1 MNKTLYSKKSG
12 SALVLVLFA
21 VVTLSVMGLGL
32 LTLAL
37 NSRIFAIRTA
47 SDIKARCAAD
57 AGLTKAL
64 FEMNKKLKVK
74 PWSEDSLPEAVDEIL
89 LSNDNTTFTYT
100 VTGNVSDGYVIESTG
115 KSGHTE
121 KTVRSVLQL
130 QGPFEFAIFSD
141 EGLDLKASAVVD
153 RYNHD
158 EDDENLKVATNS
170 AIPDSMSLKSSAIV
184 NGDVVVGYGGNPDE
198 VIELKI
204 GATITGE
211 AYAATEIYQPP
222 PVIPPAW
229 LLSFPSTGTIN
240 NNTTITTSGKYDE
253 INLGNSETI
262 TIDGA
267 VTLYVI
273 GDITLGNSA
282 ELVVVDEATN
292 PDASLILYIGG
303 DFEGKNSSNVNNM
316 TGDPAKFKLYG
327 LETCENII
335 LKNSSDFYGAVYAPN
350 AYFEM
355 TNSAE
360 AFGAVTAKIYEQ
372 KNSAPFSYDA
382 SLKDVTVNDEG
393 VRFVIKQWNEW

>member
-21 VVTLSVMGLGL
+21 VVTLSIMGLGL

-57 AGLTKAL
+57 AGLTKSL

-153 RYNHD
+153 GYNHD

-170 AIPDSMSLKSSAIV
+170 TIPDSMSLKSSAIV

-222 PVIPPAW
+222 PVVPPAW
-229 LLSFPSTGTIN
+229 LQSFPSTGTIN